1 MMSLRSC
8 IYRRDRLEHIHTWSH
23 YSCSLFRSRQL
34 ADTSY
39 AVVLDL
45 TPGCSSPPPGGLDGI
60 GSSVTLSPEDRELVL
75 IEEVLDDEDASAPSS
90 PQRTTPASGVDTF
103 LVHSSAPSP
112 SSSLSPLTSPFHPG
126 DGSMG
131 HPKARLWADEDL
143 DDSDA
148 ERSPVSSPTSYLDV
162 VRQGS

>member
-8 IYRRDRLEHIHTWSH
+8 IYRRDRVEHIHTWSH
-23 YSCSLFRSRQL
+23 YSCSLFRSGQL

-60 GSSVTLSPEDRELVL
+60 RSSVTLSPEDRELVL
-75 IEEVLDDEDASAPSS
+75 IEDVLDDEDASAPSS

-103 LVHSSAPSP
+103 LVTPPRPARRPLCPPSPPPSTLGTARWGIPRLAIGRMRTLTTPTRRGRRSAPQP
-112 SSSLSPLTSPFHPG
+112 
-126 DGSMG
+126 
-131 HPKARLWADEDL
+131 
-143 DDSDA
+143 
-148 ERSPVSSPTSYLDV
+148 PTST
-162 VRQGS
+162 